1 MSLPTINII
10 DGIFFY
16 YFLTEIISGIIPPLM
31 VTGLF
36 VNDPCTIEAISKV
49 PHAE

>member
-16 YFLTEIISGIIPPLM
+16 YFLTEIISGIM

-49 PHAE
+49 PHTE